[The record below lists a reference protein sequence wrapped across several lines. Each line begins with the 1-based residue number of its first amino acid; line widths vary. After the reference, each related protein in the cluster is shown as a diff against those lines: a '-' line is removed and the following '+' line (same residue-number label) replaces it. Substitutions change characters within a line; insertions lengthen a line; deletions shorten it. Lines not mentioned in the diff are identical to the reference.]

1 MVKDYHSGIAAFS
14 GRLSDYETANPRRW
28 GDKPY
33 HSLDFYLKNT
43 YGEKIYKIAL
53 DAGMTCPNRDG
64 KLDTRGCIFCSAG
77 GSGDFASHG
86 LSIHEQLE
94 NGKALFRD
102 KKIGNRFIAYF
113 QSFTN
118 TYAAPKHLEKLFC
131 EALSEPDIVGI
142 SIATRPDCLEKPV
155 IDLLCRLKQ
164 QFPQKFIWIELGL
177 QTIHEQTALYIRR
190 GYPLSIFEDALT
202 HLQKADIPVIV
213 HMILGLPGENKEMML
228 ATCRYL
234 SQKKIFGIKLQLL
247 HVLKNTDL
255 AADFSKKT
263 FEILSFEEYID
274 IIISCLEL
282 LPPDMI
288 IHRVTGDGPKDLLIA
303 PAWSLNKR
311 NVLNTLH
318 RELKTRETFQGRLFS
333 PDTEL

>member
-1 MVKDYHSGIAAFS
+1 MKKD
-14 GRLSDYETANPRRW
+14 W
-28 GDKPY
+28 GGKPY
-33 HSLDFYLKNT
+33 HSLDYYLKST

-86 LSIHEQLE
+86 ISIHEQLE
-94 NGKALFRD
+94 KGKALFRD

-118 TYAAPKHLEKLFC
+118 TYAEPDRLESLFT
-131 EALSEPDIVGI
+131 EALLEPDVVGI
-142 SIATRPDCLEKPV
+142 SIATRPDCLEQPV
-155 IDLLCRLKQ
+155 IDVLSKLKQ
-164 QFPQKFIWIELGL
+164 HFPTKFIWIELGL

-190 GYPLSIFEDALT
+190 GYPLVVFDEALAR
-202 HLQKADIPVIV
+202 LQAADIPVIV
-213 HMILGLPGENKEMML
+213 HMILGLPGENKDMML

-234 SQKKIFGIKLQLL
+234 SQKRIFGIKLQLL
-247 HVLKNTDL
+247 HVLKHTDL
-255 AADFSKKT
+255 AEDFSKKT

-282 LPPDMI
+282 LPPDI
-288 IHRVTGDGPKDLLIA
+288 VIHRVTGDGPKELLIE
-303 PAWSLNKR
+303 PTWSLNKR

-318 RELKTRETFQGRLFS
+318 KELKIRETFQGKEVNADDSRPIYFI
-333 PDTEL
+333 

>member
-1 MVKDYHSGIAAFS
+1 MKNNWNG
-14 GRLSDYETANPRRW
+14 
-28 GDKPY
+28 KPY
-33 HSLDFYLKNT
+33 HSLDYYLKST

-64 KLDTRGCIFCSAG
+64 TLGTRGCIFCSAG

-86 LSIHEQLE
+86 SSIQEQLE
-94 NGKALFRD
+94 AGKALFHN
-102 KKIGNRFIAYF
+102 KKTGSRYIAYF

-118 TYAAPKHLEKLFC
+118 TYAEPDHLERLFT
-131 EALSEPDIVGI
+131 EALFEPDVSGI
-142 SIATRPDCLEKPV
+142 SIATRPDCLEPPV
-155 IDLLCRLKQ
+155 IAVFRRLKQ
-164 QFPQKFIWIELGL
+164 QFPGKFIWVELGL
-177 QTIHEQTALYIRR
+177 QTIHEETALFIRR
-190 GYPLSIFEDALT
+190 GYPLVVFEEALAR
-202 HLQKADIPVIV
+202 LQAADIPVIV
-213 HMILGLPGENKEMML
+213 HVILGLPGENKAMML

-234 SQKKIFGIKLQLL
+234 SRKNIFGIKLQLL

-255 AADFSKKT
+255 AVEFSKKT

-282 LPPDMI
+282 LPPDMV
-288 IHRVTGDGPKDLLIA
+288 IHRVTGDGPRELFIE

-318 RELKTRETFQGRLFS
+318 KELKKRETFQGRLYV
-333 PDTEL
+333 PDSTEL